1 MSRTVSFNQPVTKPV
16 DYLKGKIVFHR
27 GKVAIRDC
35 ALYGSGVRDS
45 GRSSQEIG
53 LRSFLTGK
61 QRQLAGTPLY
71 WGEAH

>member
-1 MSRTVSFNQPVTKPV
+1 VTKPV
-16 DYLKGKIVFHR
+16 DHLKGKIVSRR
-27 GKVAIRDC
+27 GEVAIRYR

-53 LRSFLTGK
+53 LRSLLTGK
-61 QRQLAGTPLY
+61 QRQLAGASLY